1 MIASPKFYTG
11 GLGSLSGLLR
21 NVTAAPAPAK
31 AAAPAPVAPSAPQA
45 LVGPP
50 APTTVAPPKT
60 TAAPPVSTPAIT
72 PVDKLVVSGGVSAPA
87 PAPATAKPTKLQ
99 TVSSYS
105 APAGTVINAATVD
118 ALLKQNIDK
127 GDPNL
132 VTGEALKSLEQK
144 GKIDP
149 SLGNLLSSNAAV
161 AKGAA
166 ALGVTK
172 TETINQL
179 GGTKSVSYSGDLA
192 GAAKSLGIDT
202 AGFTKTI
209 SGPMGT
215 TQTIIDKE
223 KLYNAVNDRANQ
235 IGLYA
240 ITERDPGKTGSS
252 DNATHITTYYQ
263 NTNGV
268 LQPLKDANGKT
279 ATTTFKADT
288 YTKDEGF
295 FEGLVSG
302 VRGIATE
309 LSPIIS
315 MALPNLGLTGL
326 QLLAAQSAQA
336 IATGASPTD
345 VLKGAI
351 GSLAAAQVPQFL
363 DELKVVSAAS
373 PALKSAIN
381 NAAVQATFAAFTD
394 QNIALNAI
402 AGAIGGAAAELSK
415 DLGDP
420 ALQKAIGEFTKNK
433 ALGMSDMQAGMA
445 AAQDYAQSISGKKAA
460 DRTAAQNQ
468 VIDAFS
474 QPRTAGVGTQIGEAT
489 AATGAIYSDP
499 EAAREAARM
508 GIELPSVGV
517 TTPSLISGK
526 ELPAV
531 TVTGTREPVILT
543 PTLTQNLGL
552 GGRVDKKT
560 PTTVPPNLDIA
571 NLISQGASTTG
582 KTTETPSG
590 VIDTTQPAGT
600 SSDAGVSASNL
611 GTGANFDSKI
621 IDLTGIGGGGTS
633 GIDFGGGEGTS
644 GAGAAGT
651 GASGI
656 GTGET
661 GTVGTGIDGTGT
673 GGDGEGGDGS
683 GDGTTETASQTFP
696 LTPQQPD
703 TVILDLISGG
713 GTRRGQRLP
722 TASES
727 ESMAAL
733 TQALRIGD
741 PGDALFGGKLGR
753 RRNVWNVES
762 LRLKDELGG

>member
-1 MIASPKFYTG
+1 MIKAPTVRTTAGF
-11 GLGSLSGLLR
+11 GSIFNFGSSSKPT
-21 NVTAAPAPAK
+21 VTPTAPAPQ
-31 AAAPAPVAPSAPQA
+31 V

-50 APTTVAPPKT
+50 VPTTIAPAKT
-60 TAAPPVSTPAIT
+60 TSAAPVSTPAIT
-72 PVDKLVVSGGVSAPA
+72 PVDKLVISGGTSAPA
-87 PAPATAKPTKLQ
+87 PAPTPAKPTKLE

-105 APAGTVINAATVD
+105 APAGTVVNTSTVD

-127 GDPNL
+127 GDPNI

-149 SLGNLLSSNAAV
+149 SLGNLLSASAAV

-166 ALGVTK
+166 ALGVTRN
-172 TETINQL
+172 ERINQL
-179 GGTKSVSYSGDLA
+179 GGAKEVGYSGDLV
-192 GAAKSLGIDT
+192 GAAKALGIDT
-202 AGFTKTI
+202 TSFTKTV
-209 SGPMGT
+209 SGPMGSK
-215 TQTIIDKE
+215 QTVIDNA
-223 KLYNAVNDRANQ
+223 KLYDAINNKANQ

-240 ITERDPGKTGSS
+240 ITERDPGKTGSG

-302 VRGIATE
+302 VKGIATE

-363 DELKVVSAAS
+363 DELKIVSAAS

-394 QNIALNAI
+394 QDIALNAI

-433 ALGMSDMQAGMA
+433 ALGMSDVQAGMA

-474 QPRTAGVGTQIGEAT
+474 QPKSAGVGTQIGEAT
-489 AATGAIYSDP
+489 AGLDRTLA
-499 EAAREAARM
+499 
-508 GIELPSVGV
+508 
-517 TTPSLISGK
+517 TTPGR
-526 ELPAV
+526 ETVPLPEGSAEAGVMLPPV
-531 TVTGTREPVILT
+531 TVTGEVDKFPGADVPAADIEAAMRIPSAPMGGATPILT
-543 PTLTQNLGL
+543 PSLSGIT
-552 GGRVDKKT
+552 RPSA
-560 PTTVPPNLDIA
+560 PTT
-571 NLISQGASTTG
+571 
-582 KTTETPSG
+582 PSR
-590 VIDTTQPAGT
+590 DQQ
-600 SSDAGVSASNL
+600 
-611 GTGANFDSKI
+611 I
-621 IDLTGIGGGGTS
+621 IDLTGITRPS
-633 GIDFGGGEGTS
+633 GQQPSVQPSAGEQTLPPVEV
-644 GAGAAGT
+644 
-651 GASGI
+651 I
-656 GTGET
+656 GEREEPSLPPVEVVGER
-661 GTVGTGIDGTGT
+661 
-673 GGDGEGGDGS
+673 EEEPQARPPAE
-683 GDGTTETASQTFP
+683 ETASQTFP

-722 TASES
+722 TAAES
-727 ESMAAL
+727 ESMSAL

>member
-1 MIASPKFYTG
+1 MVTIKKSFTG
-11 GLGSLSGLLR
+11 GFGSLSGLLK
-21 NVTAAPAPAK
+21 NVSKAPTPVTPTPTPVKSTSLVTTAPAK
-31 AAAPAPVAPSAPQA
+31 
-45 LVGPP
+45 
-50 APTTVAPPKT
+50 
-60 TAAPPVSTPAIT
+60 TASSVPVSTPTVAQLDKIVVSPIPAPT
-72 PVDKLVVSGGVSAPA
+72 VAQLDKLVASSGVSSPA
-87 PAPATAKPTKLQ
+87 STSSKPTKLQ
-99 TVSSYS
+99 IVSSYS
-105 APAGTVINAATVD
+105 APAGTVVNAATVD

-132 VTGEALKSLEQK
+132 VTGEALKSAERK

-149 SLGNLLSSNAAV
+149 SLGNLFSSKAAV

-172 TETINQL
+172 TQTINNFQ
-179 GGTKSVSYSGDLA
+179 GIKSFSYSGDLV

-209 SGPMGT
+209 SGPWGT

-295 FEGLVSG
+295 FEGFVSG
-302 VRGIATE
+302 VKGIATE
-309 LSPIIS
+309 MGPIIS
-315 MALPNLGLTGL
+315 LALPNLGLTGL

-345 VLKGAI
+345 VLKNAI

-363 DELKVVSAAS
+363 DELKIVSAAS
-373 PALKSAIN
+373 PALQSAIN

-517 TTPSLISGK
+517 TTPSLISDK

-590 VIDTTQPAGT
+590 VIDTTQPTGT

-611 GTGANFDSKI
+611 GTDANFDSKI

-633 GIDFGGGEGTS
+633 DIDFGGGEGTS

-661 GTVGTGIDGTGT
+661 GTVGTGTDGTGT
-673 GGDGEGGDGS
+673 GGDGEGGDGG
-683 GDGTTETASQTFP
+683 GDTTTT
-696 LTPQQPD
+696 TDD
-703 TVILDLISGG
+703 TTTTTYDTIILDLISGG
-713 GTRRGQRLP
+713 GVSGRQRIP
-722 TASES
+722 TTPEA